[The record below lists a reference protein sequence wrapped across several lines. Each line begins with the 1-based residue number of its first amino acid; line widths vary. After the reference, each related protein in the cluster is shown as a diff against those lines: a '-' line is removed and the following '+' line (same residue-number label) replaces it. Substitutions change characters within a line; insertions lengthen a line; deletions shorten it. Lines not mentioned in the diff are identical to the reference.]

1 MAAGNDDVFDSW
13 EDLADSGE
21 LERRLEK
28 DMKTKEIK
36 ISKKNNNRSP
46 AAPIVLEEDT
56 QRTQYQ
62 PQLKILKRPTNSPD
76 TSSPN
81 STDGKPKAK
90 HKTLAQ
96 REAEYAEARLR
107 ILGATSAEET
117 QEERPAHLVQQLEEL
132 KVEDGVNVVRQPRGP
147 DGSAGFQLQR

>member
-36 ISKKNNNRSP
+36 IKKNNNKSP
-46 AAPIVLEEDT
+46 AAPRVLEEDT

-62 PQLKILKRPTNSPD
+62 PQLKILKRPTNSSD
-76 TSSPN
+76 ATSPN
-81 STDGKPKAK
+81 STDSKPKAK

-107 ILGATSAEET
+107 ILGATSAEQT

-132 KVEDGVNVVRQPRGP
+132 KVEDGVSVVRQPRGP
-147 DGSAGFQLQR
+147 DGSAGFQLSR